1 MSTAHHVSSFEELI
15 QKNELPVLVDFW
27 AEWCGP
33 CKAIAPTI
41 KQIASDFK
49 GKLTIVKVN
58 VDEKPQLAAKYGIQG
73 IPTLILFKDAQPAW
87 RVSGALPYDQLKRE
101 VSSRLSVHD
110 PRGR

>member
-1 MSTAHHVSSFEELI
+1 MSTPVTTTSFEELI
-15 QKNELPVLVDFW
+15 STHELPIFVDFW

-49 GKLTIVKVN
+49 GKLTVVKVN

-73 IPTLILFKDAQPAW
+73 IPTLILFKRGEQAW
-87 RVSGALPYDQLKRE
+87 RISGALPYDQLKRE
-101 VSSRLSVHD
+101 LQSRL
-110 PRGR
+110 